1 MALSAAAPKAS
12 PVAVR
17 PGGLADRVEE
27 QIRRLIDR
35 GEFPRGMR
43 LPTEFELCRR
53 FSVSRPVIRTALAK
67 LREAGY
73 VNSLKGSGTMVLRGP
88 EPGGLRFPLIR
99 TIADIEQ
106 FFEYRA
112 ALEGEMARLAALR
125 RTPEALH
132 EIEDALAE
140 PEEMLLLGA
149 PELARDANFRFH
161 RAVARATGNAFHV
174 ATIEQLPNLIGLGP
188 VEVRN
193 FGERDPA
200 ARIAR
205 LNAEHRSILDAIRAR
220 DAARAQAEM
229 QAHITAARHHVY
241 QRHPARI
248 ADQGEGA

>member
-1 MALSAAAPKAS
+1 MARSATPPVQPAP
-12 PVAVR
+12 R

-27 QIRRLIDR
+27 QLRRLIDR
-35 GEFPRGMR
+35 GEFPRDMR

-53 FSVSRPVIRTALAK
+53 FSVSRPVVRSALAK

-73 VNSLKGSGTMVLRGP
+73 VSSVQGSGTLVLRGP
-88 EPGGLRFPLIR
+88 EPGGLLFPLIR

-106 FFEYRA
+106 FFDYRI
-112 ALEGEMARLAALR
+112 ALEAEIARLAALR
-125 RTPEALH
+125 RTPESLD
-132 EIEDALAE
+132 EIEATLAE
-140 PEEMLLLGA
+140 PGQMLLMGA

-174 ATIEQLPNLIGLGP
+174 ATIEQLPNLIGMGP

-193 FGERDPA
+193 FDERDPA

-229 QAHITAARHHVY
+229 AAHITAARQHVY

-248 ADQGEGA
+248 PPRGEQTP

>member
-1 MALSAAAPKAS
+1 MTRGNALPDVPAAEGRPAS
-12 PVAVR
+12 
-17 PGGLADRVEE
+17 LADRVEE

-35 GEFPRGMR
+35 GEFPRDVR

-53 FSVSRPVIRTALAK
+53 FSVSRPIVRTALQK

-73 VNSLKGSGTMVLRGP
+73 VSSLKGSGTMVLRGP
-88 EPGGLRFPLIR
+88 DPGGLRFPLIR
-99 TIADIEQ
+99 TIADVEQ

-112 ALEGEMARLAALR
+112 ALEGEIARLAALR
-125 RTPEALH
+125 RTPEALD
-132 EIEDALAE
+132 EIEAALVE
-140 PEEMLLLGA
+140 PEQVLLLGA

-193 FGERDPA
+193 FDERDPA

-205 LNAEHRSILDAIRAR
+205 INAEHRSILEAIHAR
-220 DAARAQAEM
+220 DAARAEAEM
-229 QAHITAARHHVY
+229 QAHINAARQHVY
-241 QRHPARI
+241 QRHPAHI
-248 ADQGEGA
+248 ADEQV

>member
-1 MALSAAAPKAS
+1 MARSAAAPAAQ
-12 PVAVR
+12 PAR
-17 PGGLADRVEE
+17 PGLADRVEE

-35 GEFPRGMR
+35 GEFPRDVR

-53 FSVSRPVIRTALAK
+53 FSVSRPVVRAALAK

-73 VNSLKGSGTMVLRGP
+73 VSSLKGSGTMVLRGP
-88 EPGGLRFPLIR
+88 DPGGLRFPLIR

-106 FFEYRA
+106 LFEYRI
-112 ALEGEMARLAALR
+112 ALEGEIARLAALR
-125 RTPEALH
+125 RTPEALDR
-132 EIEDALAE
+132 IEAELHE
-140 PEEMLLLGA
+140 PEEVLRLGA

-174 ATIEQLPNLIGLGP
+174 ATIEQLPNLVGLGP

-200 ARIAR
+200 TRIAM
-205 LNAEHRSILDAIRAR
+205 LNAEHRSILEAIRAR

-229 QAHITAARHHVY
+229 VAHITAARQHVY

-248 ADQGEGA
+248 ATEGEDT

>member
-1 MALSAAAPKAS
+1 MARSAAAQAT
-12 PVAVR
+12 AER
-17 PGGLADRVEE
+17 PPSLADRVEE

-35 GEFPRGMR
+35 GEFPRDVR

-53 FSVSRPVIRTALAK
+53 FSVSRPVVRTALAK

-73 VNSLKGSGTMVLRGP
+73 VSSLKGSGTVVLRGP
-88 EPGGLRFPLIR
+88 DPGGLRFPLIR
-99 TIADIEQ
+99 TIADVEQ

-112 ALEGEMARLAALR
+112 ALEGEIARLAAQR
-125 RTPEALH
+125 RTQESLD
-132 EIEDALAE
+132 EIEAVLAE
-140 PEEMLLLGA
+140 PEEVLRMGA

-174 ATIEQLPNLIGLGP
+174 ATIEQLPNLIGIGP

-193 FGERDPA
+193 FGELDPA

-205 LNAEHRSILDAIRAR
+205 LNAEHRSILEAIRSR

-229 QAHITAARHHVY
+229 VAHITAARQHVY
-241 QRHPARI
+241 QRHPARL
-248 ADQGEGA
+248 ATEGEET

>member
-1 MALSAAAPKAS
+1 MARSSALRDAPAAEG
-12 PVAVR
+12 R
-17 PGGLADRVEE
+17 PTGLAERVEE

-35 GEFPRGMR
+35 GEFPRDCR

-53 FSVSRPVIRTALAK
+53 FSVSRPVVRTALAK
-67 LREAGY
+67 LRDAGY
-73 VNSLKGSGTMVLRGP
+73 VTSLKGSGTLVLKGP
-88 EPGGLRFPLIR
+88 EPGGLRFPLIS
-99 TIADIEQ
+99 TIADVEQ

-112 ALEGEMARLAALR
+112 ALEGEIARLAALR
-125 RTPEALH
+125 RTPEALE
-132 EIEDALAE
+132 EIEAVLSE
-140 PEEMLLLGA
+140 PEEVLLLGA

-174 ATIEQLPNLIGLGP
+174 ATLEQLPNLIGLGP

-193 FGERDPA
+193 FDERDPA

-205 LNAEHRSILDAIRAR
+205 LNAEHRSILEAIRAR

-229 QAHITAARHHVY
+229 QAHITAARQHVY

-248 ADQGEGA
+248 AND